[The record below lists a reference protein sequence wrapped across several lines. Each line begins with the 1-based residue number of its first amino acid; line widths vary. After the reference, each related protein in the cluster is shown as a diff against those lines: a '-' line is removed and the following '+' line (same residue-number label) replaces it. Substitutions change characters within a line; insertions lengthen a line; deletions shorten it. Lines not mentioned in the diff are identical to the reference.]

1 MQFDLKKIIRYA
13 GREEEDKQVAHGQ
26 AVAFAEGRV
35 ASFKGSCI
43 RGARR
48 NTFYML
54 VG

>member
-1 MQFDLKKIIRYA
+1 MQFDLKEIIRYV
-13 GREEEDKQVAHGQ
+13 GREDKQLAHGQ
-26 AVAFAEGRV
+26 AIAFAEGRV